1 MSAPST
7 HSTMLVAPARLIL
20 RRGASYNHDD
30 HGPLS
35 SPSSRFNFNHLFF
48 SPLPSPS
55 LPASVPRPK
64 RASSHIL
71 NRDAMPAAWL
81 YFSQEQFEMVS
92 QDAVPDFPTHVVIN
106 DNRAA
111 PMSRGPFRGPRP
123 SPQNPLSERTMLSYD
138 APDDYFVDVY
148 EAERSG
154 LLPASGKAI
163 RLKARGHVVG
173 MSKASVKHKPVC
185 QSPMTFVLET
195 PDAGLGSTLMMMWT
209 FYGLAKEQGRAFF
222 INDSRWAYGTYTDIF
237 EAPPAPDCRPP
248 PRHHMVP
255 CPFQARH
262 LVVSVVTAKEIFS
275 ALLAKSHR
283 IAETDNG
290 LRDLVEL
297 AQTGNRDLFRLN
309 QDDQAYVDNRV
320 TGLEAKAKVGDTTM
334 LDAPIIGLHIRHD
347 GYIPA
352 EVFLQQVVQLVE
364 AHYNSSAA
372 GDAKPHA
379 ITLLASEDPTV
390 HEEPDFSNVIL
401 PQERILL
408 ASKDAIEEANPN
420 PHMPHHFRKNN
431 AANAPAGVDFED
443 VNEVARH
450 MAPLSEETLRL
461 RSLVGRAYMMDLAV
475 LAGASDK
482 VVCTV
487 SAMGCRLL
495 AVMMGWEDAIDA
507 GGRVNVDGSCG
518 RTGINW

>member
-1 MSAPST
+1 
-7 HSTMLVAPARLIL
+7 
-20 RRGASYNHDD
+20 
-30 HGPLS
+30 
-35 SPSSRFNFNHLFF
+35 
-48 SPLPSPS
+48 
-55 LPASVPRPK
+55 
-64 RASSHIL
+64 
-71 NRDAMPAAWL
+71 
-81 YFSQEQFEMVS
+81 
-92 QDAVPDFPTHVVIN
+92 
-106 DNRAA
+106 
-111 PMSRGPFRGPRP
+111 
-123 SPQNPLSERTMLSYD
+123 MLSYD

-185 QSPMTFVLET
+185 QSSMTFVLET

-209 FYGLAKEQGRAFF
+209 FYGLAKEQDRAFF
-222 INDSRWAYGTYTDIF
+222 INDSRWAYGTYTGIF

-255 CPFQARH
+255 CTFQARH

-290 LRDLVEL
+290 LRDLFEL

-320 TGLEAKAKVGDTTM
+320 TGLEANVKVGDTTM
-334 LDAPIIGLHIRHD
+334 LDAPIIGLHIRHGDQHPLEYQYRD

-372 GDAKPHA
+372 GGRQA
-379 ITLLASEDPTV
+379 
-390 HEEPDFSNVIL
+390 
-401 PQERILL
+401 
-408 ASKDAIEEANPN
+408 
-420 PHMPHHFRKNN
+420 PHHHS
-431 AANAPAGVDFED
+431 P
-443 VNEVARH
+443 
-450 MAPLSEETLRL
+450 RL
-461 RSLVGRAYMMDLAV
+461 RGSHRAR
-475 LAGASDK
+475 G
-482 VVCTV
+482 T
-487 SAMGCRLL
+487 
-495 AVMMGWEDAIDA
+495 
-507 GGRVNVDGSCG
+507 
-518 RTGINW
+518 

>member
-1 MSAPST
+1 
-7 HSTMLVAPARLIL
+7 
-20 RRGASYNHDD
+20 
-30 HGPLS
+30 
-35 SPSSRFNFNHLFF
+35 
-48 SPLPSPS
+48 
-55 LPASVPRPK
+55 
-64 RASSHIL
+64 
-71 NRDAMPAAWL
+71 
-81 YFSQEQFEMVS
+81 
-92 QDAVPDFPTHVVIN
+92 
-106 DNRAA
+106 
-111 PMSRGPFRGPRP
+111 
-123 SPQNPLSERTMLSYD
+123 MLSYD

-320 TGLEAKAKVGDTTM
+320 TGLEAKAKY
-334 LDAPIIGLHIRHD
+334 RD

-420 PHMPHHFRKNN
+420 PHMPHHFVDETFGCEGGFF
-431 AANAPAGVDFED
+431 APMFWNLRYRAQEQRRQC
-443 VNEVARH
+443 ARWRGFRRC
-450 MAPLSEETLRL
+450 ERGGETH
-461 RSLVGRAYMMDLAV
+461 
-475 LAGASDK
+475 GASVGGD
-482 VVCTV
+482 
-487 SAMGCRLL
+487 AEIAEPCR
-495 AVMMGWEDAIDA
+495 
-507 GGRVNVDGSCG
+507 
-518 RTGINW
+518 